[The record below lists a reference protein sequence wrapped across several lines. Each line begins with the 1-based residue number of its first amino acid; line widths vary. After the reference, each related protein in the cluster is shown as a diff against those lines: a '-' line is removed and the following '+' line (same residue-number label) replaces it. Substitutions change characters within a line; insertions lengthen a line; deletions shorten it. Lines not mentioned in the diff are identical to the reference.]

1 MPRKLPD
8 VTRPIQGPEHEL
20 SQTFYGIQ
28 VTLEAVPSPLPS
40 ATAAAVTE
48 LARSAA
54 HSDGVHPLSER
65 TLLHLDGEHP
75 GDLHVLAYEGD
86 PGTIEVTGLQSA
98 RNLIG
103 YGALAPDGSA
113 ELVVAPTA
121 RRQGTGTALLRMLLD
136 HGGNRTQV
144 WAHGRLP
151 GSDELASR
159 LGLEVT
165 RELYFLRRT
174 RASLPDAVWP
184 EGIAV
189 RTFVPGQDG
198 AAWLKV
204 NSEAFADH
212 PEQGSWTAADL
223 AERLQQ
229 PWFDANGFF
238 LAVDSSTD
246 AVAGFHWTK
255 VEDGIGEVYV
265 VGVSPTYQ
273 GSGLGK
279 ALTLQGLHHLQE
291 DRGLDTVVLYV
302 DGTNTAA
309 RRLYNSLGFTTAALD
324 VQYAPK
330 SL

>member
-1 MPRKLPD
+1 M
-8 VTRPIQGPEHEL
+8 TRSIQGPEHEL
-20 SQTFYGIQ
+20 SRTFYGIQ

-40 ATAAAVTE
+40 ATAAAVAE

-54 HSDGVHPLSER
+54 QTDGVNPLSER

-86 PGTIEVTGLQSA
+86 PGTLEVSGLQTA
-98 RNLIG
+98 ENLIG
-103 YGALAPDGSA
+103 YGALASDGSA
-113 ELVVAPTA
+113 ELVVSPAA
-121 RRQGTGTALLRMLLD
+121 RRHGTGTALLRMLLD
-136 HGGNRTQV
+136 HGGSQLRV

-151 GSDELASR
+151 GTDALASR

-174 RASLPDAVWP
+174 RAPLPQPVWP

-189 RTFVPGQDG
+189 RTFVPEQDES
-198 AAWLKV
+198 AWLEV
-204 NSEAFADH
+204 NSKAFADH

-223 AERLQQ
+223 GERLQQ
-229 PWFDANGFF
+229 PWFDPAGFF
-238 LAVDSSTD
+238 LAVDSATG
-246 AVAGFHWTK
+246 ALAGFHWTK
-255 VEDGIGEVYV
+255 VEDGVGEVYV
-265 VGVSPTYQ
+265 VGVSPDYQ

-279 ALTLQGLHHLQE
+279 ALTLQGLRHLQDE
-291 DRGLDTVVLYV
+291 RGLETIVLYV

-309 RRLYNSLGFTTAALD
+309 RAMYGSLGFTTAALD
-324 VQYAPK
+324 VQFAPT

>member
-1 MPRKLPD
+1 M
-8 VTRPIQGPEHEL
+8 
-20 SQTFYGIQ
+20 
-28 VTLEAVPSPLPS
+28 TLEAVPSPLPS

-54 HSDGVHPLSER
+54 QSDGVHPLSER

-75 GDLHVLAYEGD
+75 DDLHVLAYEGE

-121 RRQGTGTALLRMLLD
+121 RRHGTGTALLRMLLD
-136 HGGNRTQV
+136 HGGNRTRV

-151 GSDELASR
+151 GSDELANR

-174 RASLPDAVWP
+174 RAALPDPVWP
-184 EGIAV
+184 DGIAI
-189 RTFVPGQDG
+189 RTFVPGQDD

-229 PWFDANGFF
+229 PWFDPNGFF
-238 LAVDSSTD
+238 LAVDSSTG
-246 AVAGFHWTK
+246 ALAGFHWTK
-255 VEDGIGEVYV
+255 VEEGVGEVYV
-265 VGVSPTYQ
+265 VGVSPAHQ

-291 DRGLDTVVLYV
+291 DRDLDTVVLYV

-309 RRLYNSLGFTTAALD
+309 RSLYNALGFTTAALD
-324 VQYAPK
+324 VQYAP
-330 SL
+330 SSAL

>member
-1 MPRKLPD
+1 M
-8 VTRPIQGPEHEL
+8 
-20 SQTFYGIQ
+20 
-28 VTLEAVPSPLPS
+28 TLEAVPSPLPP

-48 LARSAA
+48 LARAA
-54 HSDGVHPLSER
+54 AESDGVNPLSER

-75 GDLHVLAYEGD
+75 GDVHVLAYDGE

-103 YGALAPDGSA
+103 YGSLSPDGSA
-113 ELVVAPTA
+113 ELVVTPAF
-121 RRQGTGTALLRMLLD
+121 RRQGIGTALLRMLLD
-136 HGGNRTQV
+136 HGGPRLRV

-151 GSDELASR
+151 GSDELAAR

-174 RASLPDAVWP
+174 RAPLPEPVWP

-189 RTFVPGQDG
+189 RTFVPGQDE
-198 AAWLKV
+198 AAWLEV
-204 NSEAFADH
+204 NSRAFADH

-229 PWFDANGFF
+229 PWFDPSGFF
-238 LAVDSSTD
+238 LAVNSSSG
-246 AVAGFHWTK
+246 ALAGFHWTK
-255 VEDGIGEVYV
+255 VEEGVGEVYV
-265 VGVSPTYQ
+265 VGVSPDYQ

-291 DRGLDTVVLYV
+291 ERGLDTVVLYV

-309 RRLYNSLGFTTAALD
+309 RGLYTSLGFTTAALD
-324 VQYAPK
+324 VQFAPTTP
-330 SL
+330 L

>member
-1 MPRKLPD
+1 M
-8 VTRPIQGPEHEL
+8 
-20 SQTFYGIQ
+20 
-28 VTLEAVPSPLPS
+28 TLEAVPSPLPS
-40 ATAAAVTE
+40 ATASAITE
-48 LARSAA
+48 LARLAA
-54 HSDGVHPLSER
+54 QSDGVNPLSER

-75 GDLHVLAYEGD
+75 GDLHVLAYEGE

-113 ELVVAPTA
+113 ELVVSPAA

-136 HGGNRTQV
+136 HGGARVRV

-151 GSDELASR
+151 GSDELAAR

-174 RASLPDAVWP
+174 RAALPEPVWP

-189 RTFVPGQDG
+189 RAFVPGQDE
-198 AAWLKV
+198 AAWLEV
-204 NSEAFADH
+204 NSLAFADH

-229 PWFDANGFF
+229 PWFDPAGFF
-238 LAVDSSTD
+238 LAVDSTSG
-246 AVAGFHWTK
+246 ALAGFHWTK
-255 VEDGIGEVYV
+255 VEEGVGEVYV
-265 VGVSPTYQ
+265 VGVSPAYQ

-279 ALTLQGLHHLQE
+279 ALTLQGLQHLQE
-291 DRGLDTVVLYV
+291 DRGLDAIVLYV

-309 RRLYNSLGFTTAALD
+309 RGLYTSLGFTTAALD
-324 VQYAPK
+324 VQFAPTNP
-330 SL
+330 L

>member
-1 MPRKLPD
+1 MPP
-8 VTRPIQGPEHEL
+8 
-20 SQTFYGIQ
+20 
-28 VTLEAVPSPLPS
+28 

-48 LARSAA
+48 LARAA
-54 HSDGVHPLSER
+54 AESDGVNPLSER

-75 GDLHVLAYEGD
+75 GDVHVLAYDGE

-103 YGALAPDGSA
+103 YGSLSPDGSA
-113 ELVVAPTA
+113 ELVVTPAF
-121 RRQGTGTALLRMLLD
+121 RRQGIGTALLRMLLD
-136 HGGNRTQV
+136 HGGPRLRV

-151 GSDELASR
+151 GSDELAAR

-174 RASLPDAVWP
+174 RAPLPEPVWP

-189 RTFVPGQDG
+189 RTFVPGQDE
-198 AAWLKV
+198 AAWLEV
-204 NSEAFADH
+204 NSRAFADH

-229 PWFDANGFF
+229 PWFDPSGFF
-238 LAVDSSTD
+238 LAVNSSSG
-246 AVAGFHWTK
+246 ALAGFHWTK
-255 VEDGIGEVYV
+255 VEEGVGEVYV
-265 VGVSPTYQ
+265 VGVSPDYQ

-291 DRGLDTVVLYV
+291 ERGLDTVVLYV

-309 RRLYNSLGFTTAALD
+309 RGLYTSLGFTTAALD
-324 VQYAPK
+324 VQFAPTTP
-330 SL
+330 L